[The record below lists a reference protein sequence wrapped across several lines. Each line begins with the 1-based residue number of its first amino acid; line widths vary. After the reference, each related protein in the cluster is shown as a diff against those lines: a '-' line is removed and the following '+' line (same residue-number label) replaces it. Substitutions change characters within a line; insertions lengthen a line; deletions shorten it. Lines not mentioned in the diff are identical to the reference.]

1 MTGIYSTIT
10 IQPTRKLT
18 LRRMTNGWIV
28 WVNNSSPDTQTQ
40 AYVYLHDVGSAEFVQ
55 ETTDG
60 YDVINLE
67 IHEVTQDVR

>member
-1 MTGIYSTIT
+1 MIGTYSSIT
-10 IQPTRKLT
+10 IQPTRRLM
-18 LRRMTNGWIV
+18 LRRMDDGWIV

-40 AYVYLHDVGSAEFVQ
+40 AYVYLHDVGNAEFVQ

-67 IHEVTQDVR
+67 IYNVDRV